1 MGYLN
6 RIEKAKKL
14 LASIKKP
21 ENHLELKYG
30 NVDAK
35 QAWDLFF
42 SLFIIRFKHLYR
54 VTAEVKPI
62 QWKTLSDVYNF
73 LDDMVIKLAAT
84 VTEYN
89 FLMKKYGSEEYLQQ
103 FKNHYEQISGRVFE
117 IRTGAQACDLLPSL
131 KGGLPSTT
139 LKSVVLASDAP
150 DGLSA

>member
-30 NVDAK
+30 NADVK

-42 SLFIIRFKHLYR
+42 SLFITRFKHLYQ

-62 QWKTLSDVYNF
+62 QWKTLSD
-73 LDDMVIKLAAT
+73 I
-84 VTEYN
+84 
-89 FLMKKYGSEEYLQQ
+89 YL
-103 FKNHYEQISGRVFE
+103 
-117 IRTGAQACDLLPSL
+117 
-131 KGGLPSTT
+131 
-139 LKSVVLASDAP
+139 
-150 DGLSA
+150 